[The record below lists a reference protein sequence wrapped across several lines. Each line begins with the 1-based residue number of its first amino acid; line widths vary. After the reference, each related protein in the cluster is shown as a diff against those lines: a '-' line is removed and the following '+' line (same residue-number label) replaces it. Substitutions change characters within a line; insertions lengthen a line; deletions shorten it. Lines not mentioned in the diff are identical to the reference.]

1 MSRRRAPVPLAG
13 AVQAL
18 ARKLEP
24 TTPLAAV
31 QRHWED
37 VVGAAVA
44 AEAQPVSER
53 GGVVTVACRS
63 AVWAQELEL
72 LAPDLVAR
80 LNDRLGAAR
89 VTALRCTATGARGGP
104 RRRR

>member
-1 MSRRRAPVPLAG
+1 MAG
-13 AVQAL
+13 AVEAL
-18 ARKLEP
+18 ARRLEP

-31 QRHWED
+31 QRHWEE
-37 VVGAAVA
+37 VVGPAVA

-72 LAPDLVAR
+72 LAPGVVAG
-80 LNDRLGAAR
+80 LNERLGGAR
-89 VTALRCTATGARGGP
+89 VTSLRCTATGARGAP

>member
-1 MSRRRAPVPLAG
+1 MPLAG
-13 AVQAL
+13 AVEAL
-18 ARKLEP
+18 TRRLEP
-24 TTPLAAV
+24 MTPLAAV
-31 QRHWED
+31 QRHWVD
-37 VVGAAVA
+37 VVGPAVA

-72 LAPDLVAR
+72 LAPDVVAR
-80 LNDRLGAAR
+80 LNERLGAAR
-89 VTALRCTATGARGGP
+89 VTSLRCTATGARSVS